1 MRQAMMAAAACAAL
15 LATPSMA
22 QTGGANAGQPSQAG
36 PVTEVQT
43 VADLA
48 AVCAPSMSN
57 PLRLESIAYCQ
68 GFLNAA
74 GQYHAAMTS
83 GQLTR
88 PLFCV
93 SNPAPTVAQSGIAFA
108 AWAEQNK
115 QYANEPALDGLIR
128 WAQVTYPCPAE
139 PAATAPAS
147 RTHRQGAR

>member
-1 MRQAMMAAAACAAL
+1 MRQAIMAAAACAAL
-15 LATPSMA
+15 FAAPAMA
-22 QTGGANAGQPSQAG
+22 QTGGAAAGQPSQAG

-57 PLRLESIAYCQ
+57 PLRLESISYCQ
-68 GFLNAA
+68 GYLNAA
-74 GQYHAAMTS
+74 GQYHAALTS

-93 SNPAPTVAQSGIAFA
+93 TSPAPSVAQTGIAFA

-128 WAQVTYPCPAE
+128 WAQVTYPCPQPTATPA
-139 PAATAPAS
+139 PAA
-147 RTHRQGAR
+147 RTTRPGAR